1 MSQVWS
7 FWFHSSAIASARSVG
22 RLGSARRCSVVV
34 DVIGFVVGCI
44 FIGWSAVRRSE
55 KSAIAPIYSTAW
67 EFHVVVTMLSDADDY
82 SDTIQFLGCRV
93 LHSHFR
99 ADV

>member
-1 MSQVWS
+1 MQCSS
-7 FWFHSSAIASARSVG
+7 FWFHSSTIASARSVG
-22 RLGSARRCSVVV
+22 RLEPARRCSVVV
-34 DVIGFVVGCI
+34 DLTGLVVGCI

-67 EFHVVVTMLSDADDY
+67 EFHVVVTILADADDY
-82 SDTIQFLGCRV
+82 SDAIPFLGCRV
-93 LHSHFR
+93 LHSHVR